1 MGAVSAVLNMKRGDR
16 MINFKC
22 SSCGGEM
29 TVSSTGDLV
38 CSYCGS
44 KSVFTDKDLSD
55 YKNFRYRMLAY
66 LSAISDRSDPEE
78 TDMIWKNAEQEQ
90 FILADGRRLSINYLF
105 KGKQDDVTIYTAR
118 RNVIFVFPKGDIYS
132 AGRFQESTGRLDYP
146 SADIKGLSEF
156 FPLFSGSFE
165 IAGGRT
171 MLSVSKGEE
180 LYPLSA
186 FGSLPPEH
194 TAWIISRLENLCCV
208 LAYSDIAHNG
218 IDIES
223 VFINARTHQAY
234 LLGGWWNSSQAE
246 GGSQNDL
253 IMLRAAAKRLTGLN
267 YERSP
272 EQFKRFITEPPAENA
287 FDDFALW
294 DKVIEDGFKGR
305 KFRKLD
311 LLSNLNI

>member
-1 MGAVSAVLNMKRGDR
+1 
-16 MINFKC
+16 
-22 SSCGGEM
+22 M

-132 AGRFQESTGRLDYP
+132 AGRFQESTVRLDYP

-156 FPLFSGSFE
+156 FPLFSGVPALPLFLFQKERSFILFRHSE
-165 IAGGRT
+165 ACL
-171 MLSVSKGEE
+171 LSIRR
-180 LYPLSA
+180 
-186 FGSLPPEH
+186 GSSLGLKTFAAYLP
-194 TAWIISRLENLCCV
+194 TAISRTTV
-208 LAYSDIAHNG
+208 
-218 IDIES
+218 
-223 VFINARTHQAY
+223 
-234 LLGGWWNSSQAE
+234 
-246 GGSQNDL
+246 
-253 IMLRAAAKRLTGLN
+253 
-267 YERSP
+267 
-272 EQFKRFITEPPAENA
+272 
-287 FDDFALW
+287 
-294 DKVIEDGFKGR
+294 
-305 KFRKLD
+305 
-311 LLSNLNI
+311 